1 MSENLQRIGTPLLDV
16 DGLATTL
23 HIKGVLVDANKTTG
37 EEIYSPFVTVSD
49 LEKAG
54 GEKALVKNFG
64 EDSSGNSIPV
74 NRLALAYKP
83 PGMPES
89 EYNREKINDSQH
101 LQGHPADYFYTA
113 NQGAIIEEKA
123 KEISSKFSSEVS
135 ELRAQYVQLM
145 NFLAKKG
152 FIDNYKPWAG
162 YYDTFRDSYPIH
174 QKGVIATAFVDS
186 SAQNLI
192 RVKDEEVD
200 FFHAGDYVI
209 VVDGEDPNN
218 LMSRKILQIDHIQ
231 GSTIFFAGYTG
242 FAIKANQTR
251 IFRTLGRSYHN
262 MFIFGAFDE
271 KSASAREIYT
281 GLDDDNFRIRRKITA
296 DNTGFAT
303 TFRINP
309 SRADGASDYYLAG
322 IEISAKKVGSPGD
335 LKCYIINAV
344 NIMDFETIQ
353 QARDDGLIIA
363 ESQPLSME
371 NRSGETIVQFDFSQE
386 GQYPILEN
394 IDKGVSKDSG
404 KTRFC
409 MIIEALTADSSNYY
423 EILFLQ
429 HYDEP
434 TNTLT
439 DLQLNNV
446 TYEYSNVD
454 MSALSAYEESALK
467 TDDMINK
474 ADMFYGIRLRPVEE
488 GLYKP
493 FEEGIYSTTFKTY
506 EPIAVNNAKLTM
518 RVAREGIFTVTSTSA
533 GDDNDVPDNGT
544 IKFKEDLT
552 YRTQSEQSVT
562 IDGFAITANAGE
574 KGNRKIVVGTH
585 VTEIESIEGDKIVIK
600 KGAHIE
606 PGDPVYP
613 MSYSATLTC
622 SHRYWDEDS
631 QQYKLDGEPVKVDL
645 EIVSVQPYF
654 LEQETNIMSNA
665 INSIDTNDNL
675 RSNFKN
681 KLTISDNLIFE
692 APIDTERE
700 FNNFDLQVH
709 WRMMASKASV
719 SFAGKIHD
727 LSVSLDRKVY

>member
-23 HIKGVLVDANKTTG
+23 HIKGALVDVDKVKG
-37 EEIYSPFVTVSD
+37 EEIYSPFITARD
-49 LEKAG
+49 IENAG
-54 GEKALVKNFG
+54 QPFSLINNLGK
-64 EDSSGNSIPV
+64 DSKGNPISI
-74 NRLALAYKP
+74 NRLAIAYNP
-83 PGMPES
+83 PGLPDS
-89 EYNREKINDSQH
+89 EFNREKINDSQH
-101 LQGHPADYFYTA
+101 LQGHEADYFYTA
-113 NQGAIIEEKA
+113 NQGAIVEAKT
-123 KEISSKFSSEVS
+123 KEISSNFNKEISD
-135 ELRAQYVQLM
+135 LRAQYVQLM

-162 YYDTFRDSYPIH
+162 YYDAFRDSYPIY

-192 RVKDEEVD
+192 RVKDEEVA
-200 FFHAGDYVI
+200 FFHPGDYVV

-218 LMSRKILQIDHIQ
+218 ILSRKILQIEKIQ
-231 GSTIFFAGYTG
+231 GSTIFFSGYTG

-251 IFRTLGRSYHN
+251 LFRTLGRTYHN

-271 KSASAREIYT
+271 KSASAKEIYT
-281 GLDDDNFRIRRKITA
+281 GLDDDNFRSRRKIIA

-309 SRADGASDYYLAG
+309 SRADGASNYYLAN

-335 LKCYIINAV
+335 LKCYVINAA
-344 NIMDFETIQ
+344 NILDFESIQ

-409 MIIEALTADSSNYY
+409 MIIEALSADNSNYY

-439 DLQLNNV
+439 DLQLNNI
-446 TYEYSNVD
+446 TYEYSAVNT
-454 MSALSAYEESALK
+454 SALSAYEQSALT
-467 TDDMINK
+467 TDDNINK

-506 EPIAVNNAKLTM
+506 EPIRVNNAKMIM
-518 RVAREGIFTVTSTSA
+518 RVAREGMFNVVSTSSD
-533 GDDNDVPDNGT
+533 DDNNVPDNGT

-552 YRTQSEQSVT
+552 YRVDSEQAVSL
-562 IDGFAITANAGE
+562 DGFAITANAGD

-585 VTEIESIEGDKIVIK
+585 VTEIESVEGDKIVIK
-600 KGAHIE
+600 KGANIE
-606 PGDPVYP
+606 PGAPIYP
-613 MSYSATLTC
+613 MSYTAMLTC
-622 SHRYWDEDS
+622 SNKYWDEDA
-631 QQYKLDGEPVKVDL
+631 QEYKLDGDPVTVEL
-645 EIVSVQPYF
+645 EISSVQPYF

-665 INSIDTNDNL
+665 INKMETNDSL
-675 RSNFKN
+675 RSNFRN
-681 KLTISDNLIFE
+681 KLAISDNLVFE
-692 APIDTERE
+692 APISSNRE
-700 FNNFDLQVH
+700 FNQFDLQIH
-709 WRMMASKASV
+709 WRMMSSQASI
-719 SFAGKIHD
+719 SFAGKIYD

>member
-23 HIKGVLVDANKTTG
+23 HIKGVLVDVDTETG
-37 EEIYSPFVTVSD
+37 EEIYSPFVSVRD
-49 LEKAG
+49 LENAG
-54 GEKALVKNFG
+54 DEKALVKYLTK
-64 EDSSGNSIPV
+64 DSSGKPISI
-74 NRLALAYKP
+74 NRFALAYNP

-89 EYNREKINDSQH
+89 EFNREKINDSQH
-101 LQGHPADYFYTA
+101 LQGHDASYFFTS
-113 NQGAIIEEKA
+113 NQGEAVENKT
-123 KEISSKFSSEVS
+123 KEISDKFSAEVS
-135 ELRAQYVQLM
+135 DLRAQYVQLM

-174 QKGVIATAFVDS
+174 QKGIIATAFIDS

-192 RVKDEEVD
+192 RVKDEEVKY
-200 FFHAGDYVI
+200 FHAGDYVV
-209 VVDGEDPNN
+209 VVDGENPNN
-218 LMSRKILQIDHIQ
+218 NMSRKILQIDHIQ

-242 FAIKANQTR
+242 FPIKANQTR

-281 GLDDDNFRIRRKITA
+281 GLDDDNFRSRRKIVA

-309 SRADGASDYYLAG
+309 SRADGISDYYLSG

-344 NIMDFETIQ
+344 NIMDFESIQ
-353 QARDDGLIIA
+353 QARDEGLIIA

-371 NRSGETIVQFDFSQE
+371 NRTGETIVEFDFAQE

-394 IDKGVSKDSG
+394 IDKGSNKDSG

-409 MIIEALTADSSNYY
+409 MIIEALSADSSNYY

-429 HYDEP
+429 HYDEA
-434 TNTLT
+434 TNTLS
-439 DLQLNNV
+439 DLQLNNI
-446 TYEYSNVD
+446 TYEYSAVNT
-454 MSALSAYEESALK
+454 SALSAYEESALK
-467 TDDMINK
+467 TDENINK

-488 GLYKP
+488 GVYKP

-506 EPIAVNNAKLTM
+506 EPIKVNNARLVM
-518 RVAREGIFTVTSTSA
+518 RVAREGIFNVVSTSA
-533 GDDNDVPDNGT
+533 DDDNNVPDNGT
-544 IKFKEDLT
+544 IRFKEDLT
-552 YRTQSEQSVT
+552 YRTASEQAVSV
-562 IDGFAITANAGE
+562 DGFAITANAGE
-574 KGNRKIVVGTH
+574 TGNRKIVVGNH

-600 KGAHIE
+600 KGANIE
-606 PGDPVYP
+606 PGAPIYP
-613 MSYSATLTC
+613 MSYTATLTC
-622 SHRYWDEDS
+622 SHKYWDEDS
-631 QQYKLDGEPVKVDL
+631 QEYKTEGEPVKVDL
-645 EIVSVQPYF
+645 EISSVQPYF

-665 INSIDTNDNL
+665 INKMETNDNL
-675 RSNFKN
+675 RSTFKN
-681 KLTISDNLIFE
+681 KLSISDNLVFE
-692 APIDTERE
+692 APIHENRE
-700 FNNFDLQVH
+700 FNNFDLQIH
-709 WRMMASKASV
+709 WRMMASKACI
-719 SFAGKIHD
+719 SFAGKIYD

>member
-23 HIKGVLVDANKTTG
+23 HIKGVLVGVDETK
-37 EEIYSPFVTVSD
+37 EEELYSPFVTVND
-49 LEKAG
+49 LENAG
-54 GEKALVKNFG
+54 KDESLVKSLG
-64 EDSSGNSIPV
+64 TDSSGNPTPI
-74 NRLALAYKP
+74 NRFALAYKP
-83 PGMPES
+83 AGMTES
-89 EYNREKINDSQH
+89 EFNREKINDSQH
-101 LQGHPADYFYTA
+101 LQGHEADYFYTA
-113 NQGAIIEEKA
+113 NQGAVVEAKT
-123 KEISSKFSSEVS
+123 KEISSNFNKEISD
-135 ELRAQYVQLM
+135 LRAQYVQLM

-162 YYDTFRDSYPIH
+162 YYDTFRDGYPMY

-192 RVKDEEVD
+192 RVKDEEAA
-200 FFHAGDYVI
+200 FFHPGDYVV

-218 LMSRKILQIDHIQ
+218 ILSRKILQIEKIQ
-231 GSTIFFAGYTG
+231 GSTIFFSGYTG

-251 IFRTLGRSYHN
+251 LFRTLGRTYHN

-271 KSASAREIYT
+271 KSAGAREIYT
-281 GLDDDNFRIRRKITA
+281 GLDDDNFRSRRKITA

-309 SRADGASDYYLAG
+309 SRADGASDYYLAN

-335 LKCYIINAV
+335 LKCYVINAA
-344 NIMDFETIQ
+344 NILDFESIQ

-371 NRSGETIVQFDFSQE
+371 NRSGETIVEFDFSQE

-409 MIIEALTADSSNYY
+409 MIIEALSADNSNYY

-439 DLQLNNV
+439 DLQLNNI
-446 TYEYSNVD
+446 TYEYSAVNT
-454 MSALSAYEESALK
+454 SALSAYEQSALT
-467 TDDMINK
+467 TDDNINK

-506 EPIAVNNAKLTM
+506 EPIRVNNAKMIM
-518 RVAREGIFTVTSTSA
+518 RVAREGMFNVVSTSSD
-533 GDDNDVPDNGT
+533 DDNNVPDNGT

-552 YRTQSEQSVT
+552 YRVDSEQAVSL
-562 IDGFAITANAGE
+562 DGFAITANAGD

-585 VTEIESIEGDKIVIK
+585 VTEIESVEGDKIVIK
-600 KGAHIE
+600 KGANIE
-606 PGDPVYP
+606 PGAPIYP
-613 MSYSATLTC
+613 MSYTAMLTC
-622 SHRYWDEDS
+622 SNKYWDEDA
-631 QQYKLDGEPVKVDL
+631 QEYKLDGDPVTVEL
-645 EIVSVQPYF
+645 EISSVQPYF

-665 INSIDTNDNL
+665 INKMETNDNL
-675 RSNFKN
+675 RSNFRN
-681 KLTISDNLIFE
+681 KLAISDNLVFE
-692 APIDTERE
+692 APISSSRE
-700 FNNFDLQVH
+700 FNQFDLQIH
-709 WRMMASKASV
+709 WRMMSSQASV
-719 SFAGKIHD
+719 SFAGKIYD